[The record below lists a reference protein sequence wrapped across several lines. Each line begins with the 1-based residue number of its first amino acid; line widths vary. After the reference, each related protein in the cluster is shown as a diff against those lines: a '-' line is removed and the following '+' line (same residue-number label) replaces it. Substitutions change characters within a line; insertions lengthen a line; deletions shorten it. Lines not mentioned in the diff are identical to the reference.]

1 MPVKATLRHLHIAPR
16 KAKLVIDL
24 IRGLDVID
32 AENQLRFLNKKSSDL
47 VLKLLLSATSNAI
60 NNFNMEKDNLF
71 ISKTFVNEAPTLK
84 RFRPRAFGRAYTIR
98 RRTSH
103 IEIELEEKIKGKKA
117 KKVKKQEVKAEEKQ
131 EKKVKTEKKWGK
143 NNDQKRGLFGRKSGG
158 GNKIFQRKAM

>member
-1 MPVKATLRHLHIAPR
+1 MSVKATLRHLHIAPR
-16 KAKLVIDL
+16 KAKLVVDL

-47 VLKLLLSATSNAI
+47 VLKLLLSATSNAVH
-60 NNFNMEKDNLF
+60 NFNMEKDNLF
-71 ISKTFVNEAPTLK
+71 VFKVFVNEAPTLK

-103 IEIELEEKIKGKKA
+103 IEIELEEKVKGKKA
-117 KKVKKQEVKAEEKQ
+117 KKIKKEEAKIVEKQ
-131 EKKVKTEKKWGK
+131 EKKVKKEKKWGK
-143 NNDQKRGLFGRKSGG
+143 NNDQKRGFFGRKTSG